1 MSKSLKKVVG
11 IAASLIVPYASPIIA
26 SAIGLSGAIGG
37 VLGSAVTGAALG
49 GVSSAALGGDWK
61 KGALFGGIGGGIG
74 GYMNPAGGSELFGIS
89 GNDALNRFGAASA
102 GGAANGG
109 ATAGL
114 STGGNVAGA
123 APGATAATPATPTV
137 QGIPEGMQMAID
149 TSTTPPPTFG
159 QRAMAAIKAA
169 PGELASKVTDP
180 KFLAD
185 LTLRAGQMAVGPL
198 LAGSMADMTPAEQQ
212 LLAAQAEDMQI
223 MRMQNQDLYNLKM
236 AQAQKFLN
244 EAEQLDPITL
254 GKASAR
260 QEQVRSGLATIEGL
274 RGIRD
279 ESKRQAEARRYAL
292 QASKGI
298 GTAYEQG
305 QARGLTARAEARQ
318 AGLNALPA
326 PTSLTSYSQLADA
339 YGDQYR
345 RKAEAERDIGKFFG
359 GLFDDKSTGSNAPT
373 VNYNIGYPV

>member
-26 SAIGLSGAIGG
+26 SAIGLSGAIGS

-74 GYMNPAGGSELFGIS
+74 GYLNPTGGSELFGIS

-102 GGAANGG
+102 GGAASGG

-123 APGATAATPATPTV
+123 APGATAATPATTTV
-137 QGIPEGMQMAID
+137 QGIPEGMEMAID

-159 QRAMAAIKAA
+159 QRALDAIEAA
-169 PGELASKVTDP
+169 PGALVDKVSDP

-198 LAGSMADMTPAEQQ
+198 LAGSMAGMSPAEQQ

-244 EAEQLDPITL
+244 EAEQLDPVQL
-254 GKASAR
+254 GKAAAR
-260 QEQVRSGLATIEGL
+260 QEQTRAGLAQIEGL
-274 RGIRD
+274 RGVRD
-279 ESKRQAEARRYAL
+279 EAKRQAEARRYAL
-292 QASKGI
+292 GASKNV
-298 GTAYEQG
+298 GTAFEQG
-305 QARGLTARAEARQ
+305 QARGLSARTEARQ

-326 PTSLTSYSQLADA
+326 PTSLTSYGQLADA
-339 YGDQYR
+339 YGEKYR
-345 RKAEAERDIGKFFG
+345 RKQQAQEDIGGFFG
-359 GLFDDKSTGSNAPT
+359 GLFDDKSTGST
-373 VNYNIGYPV
+373 VNYNIYPNSVG